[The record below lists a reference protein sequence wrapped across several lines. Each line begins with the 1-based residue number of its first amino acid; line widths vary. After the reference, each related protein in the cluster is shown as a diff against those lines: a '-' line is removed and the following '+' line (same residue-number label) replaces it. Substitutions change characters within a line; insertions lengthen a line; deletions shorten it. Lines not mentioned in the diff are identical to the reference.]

1 VGERGRCSAAEGG
14 QTKQKITCPQ
24 MRIAVIIGKRGVT
37 INAIQFVSG
46 AKVQVA
52 QQQPGSA
59 FTDVNI
65 TGATP
70 ALKKRERERGAHTG
84 GGHALAFKQPT
95 WPYDMESGPGGL
107 TREVETPFPSNSPH
121 GHMIWRVDLVGSHG
135 RWKRPFL
142 QTAHM
147 AI

>member
-1 VGERGRCSAAEGG
+1 
-14 QTKQKITCPQ
+14 

-70 ALKKRERERGAHTG
+70 ALKKRERERG
-84 GGHALAFKQPT
+84 
-95 WPYDMESGPGGL
+95 
-107 TREVETPFPSNSPH
+107 
-121 GHMIWRVDLVGSHG
+121 SHG
-135 RWKRPFL
+135 RWKRPCL